1 MAGGLALPAA
11 FAFGS
16 DLDPARWWAWRRQL
30 TVSSVLLLCG
40 TLCTNVSLF
49 LSSPSPSPTSS
60 RLARRRARRAN
71 EASGR
76 YPARPPRHA
85 VTMSPDAT
93 VCGQAEAS
101 CCWSASPPHCPCSSR
116 CTPAAAASRM
126 LRTAPSESRHARHYG
141 RLHGRLRLSCR
152 IQRPRHCRL
161 RHCPRPLPAL
171 AAAALIAAAHTPPY
185 RHRYAHYADANPRWC
200 APVRPPDRPPAR
212 CRPRLRSQLP

>member
-30 TVSSVLLLCG
+30 TESVLGAAAVWHPLHQRLTRRPLRLLH
-40 TLCTNVSLF
+40 
-49 LSSPSPSPTSS
+49 
-60 RLARRRARRAN
+60 
-71 EASGR
+71 
-76 YPARPPRHA
+76 PRHQDLRGA
-85 VTMSPDAT
+85 VPVGPMKSADAILLVRHAMLCLLT
-93 VCGQAEAS
+93 RPCVGRRS

-141 RLHGRLRLSCR
+141 RLRLSCR

-161 RHCPRPLPAL
+161 RHCPRLDLLGQQLVGSSCQRARTDTPCARFRGVWGAEAFRAAVGAIGRSSTWPHQL
-171 AAAALIAAAHTPPY
+171 ARAFQTT
-185 RHRYAHYADANPRWC
+185 
-200 APVRPPDRPPAR
+200 
-212 CRPRLRSQLP
+212 